1 MSSYK
6 HAQFLLELS
15 LSKDEVSAE
24 VWNQYID
31 IYNNKRAII
40 EGDPT
45 TYGVKFSDTN
55 MHSSAYEHLF
65 MKDYEWVSKCVSE
78 WVSERVSE
86 WVSEWASEHNK
97 RSHQVLQQVMNRI
110 PHMVCD
116 RV

>member
-1 MSSYK
+1 MVTYLLTHSLTYSLTHLLTYSLTHSLDNRLDSRSGQQLVSSYK

-65 MKDYEWVSKCVSE
+65 MKDYE
-78 WVSERVSE
+78 
-86 WVSEWASEHNK
+86 
-97 RSHQVLQQVMNRI
+97 
-110 PHMVCD
+110 
-116 RV
+116 